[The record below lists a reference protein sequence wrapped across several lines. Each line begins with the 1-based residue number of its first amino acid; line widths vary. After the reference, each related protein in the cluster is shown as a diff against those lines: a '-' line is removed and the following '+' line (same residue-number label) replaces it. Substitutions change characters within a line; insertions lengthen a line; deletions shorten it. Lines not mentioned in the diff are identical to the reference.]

1 MIKLNIVTHDW
12 ESRPVLAISRYGHG
26 CAVLEDSLYISGGY
40 TGEVDKRRAN
50 WQIKALA
57 ETLLTNEKCLFWTSP
72 YPGNGP
78 SLWF

>member
-1 MIKLNIVTHDW
+1 M
-12 ESRPVLAISRYGHG
+12 LAISRYGHG

-57 ETLLTNEKCLFWTSP
+57 ETLLTNEEVIQTSHWQQAQALLSMP
-72 YPGNGP
+72 
-78 SLWF
+78 